1 MLFLERPIINL
12 STKRIKTELLFKLS
26 NLNSNLALTLGY
38 LNPALNNSAL
48 KYKCIKS
55 RQEKK
60 ITKGAIYSTKLSG
73 NFGPKLNGSVRS
85 NRKSF
90 QKTGAPFEVG
100 GPLFPVGPVGILV
113 EWIAPQDNKQNK
125 TMRNIRMFGFF
136 SYSGWLRPPT
146 KTREGFFDGF
156 K

>member
-1 MLFLERPIINL
+1 MLLLERPIINL

-55 RQEKK
+55 RQGKK
-60 ITKGAIYSTKLSG
+60 I
-73 NFGPKLNGSVRS
+73 N
-85 NRKSF
+85 
-90 QKTGAPFEVG
+90 
-100 GPLFPVGPVGILV
+100 
-113 EWIAPQDNKQNK
+113 NKQNK

-136 SYSGWLRPPT
+136 PIVGGLDHQRRPAKVSLT
-146 KTREGFFDGF
+146 VSNEKYGAVLFSVIFFSSP
-156 K
+156 

>member
-1 MLFLERPIINL
+1 MLLKWGVKIGGIPHFQFVACDWPQATRNCYQGPVVRRPISALSCVQKHFLRQFSVLFLERPIINL

-55 RQEKK
+55 RQGKK
-60 ITKGAIYSTKLSG
+60 I
-73 NFGPKLNGSVRS
+73 N
-85 NRKSF
+85 
-90 QKTGAPFEVG
+90 
-100 GPLFPVGPVGILV
+100 
-113 EWIAPQDNKQNK
+113 NKQNK
-125 TMRNIRMFGFF
+125 TMRNTRMFGFF

-146 KTREGFFDGF
+146 KTCEGFFDGF